1 MLKFRSQISL
11 LTWVLALVTACA
23 PKSHTPCGKD
33 AESDFESGVV
43 FPGTEVP
50 FVRLTIVDTRKVR

>member
-11 LTWVLALVTACA
+11 LMWVLALVTACA

-33 AESDFESGVV
+33 AEPDFESGVV
-43 FPGTEVP
+43 FPATVLLL
-50 FVRLTIVDTRKVR
+50 FT